1 MTARRGA
8 AKSLAT
14 SSQHR
19 RAVAQAHFA
28 LRLRPEIPAGEAG
41 QDEEKRPCA
50 GPRYRDT
57 RSGRRRYL
65 PINTPGSSPC
75 SEQSRGTAPR
85 DSSAGITTA
94 SPAMHG
100 TPHLLAIL
108 RRELATAGFTL
119 GDVASAL
126 GTSEQRAATLM
137 ANGTMKLRDIDKLV
151 ELLHLDFD
159 EILSEVGY
167 PRPVGAPLALSASVS
182 SRVEEE

>member
-1 MTARRGA
+1 MA
-8 AKSLAT
+8 
-14 SSQHR
+14 SQ
-19 RAVAQAHFA
+19 
-28 LRLRPEIPAGEAG
+28 P
-41 QDEEKRPCA
+41 
-50 GPRYRDT
+50 
-57 RSGRRRYL
+57 
-65 PINTPGSSPC
+65 
-75 SEQSRGTAPR
+75 
-85 DSSAGITTA
+85 
-94 SPAMHG
+94 MHG

-126 GTSEQRAATLM
+126 GTSEQRATTLM

-151 ELLHLDFD
+151 ELLRLDFD